1 MTSKAEAERMILENI
16 RKHEEAMKRFN
27 PDTDPLTNEE
37 RRRWVYTSLL
47 AMGYI
52 DGSAE

>member
-1 MTSKAEAERMILENI
+1 MVDKAEAERMILENI
-16 RKHEEAMKRFN
+16 RKHEEAMKRSN
-27 PDTDPLTNEE
+27 PDTEPLTKEE

-52 DGSAE
+52 EGTAE